1 MQLQS
6 EFWIAGW
13 EQGGEGEGGQKGW
26 EAGLQL
32 EKVINFQLIGSISHI
47 STVL

>member
-13 EQGGEGEGGQKGW
+13 EQRGEGEGGQKGW
-26 EAGLQL
+26 EAGLL
-32 EKVINFQLIGSISHI
+32 FGYLKHP
-47 STVL
+47 